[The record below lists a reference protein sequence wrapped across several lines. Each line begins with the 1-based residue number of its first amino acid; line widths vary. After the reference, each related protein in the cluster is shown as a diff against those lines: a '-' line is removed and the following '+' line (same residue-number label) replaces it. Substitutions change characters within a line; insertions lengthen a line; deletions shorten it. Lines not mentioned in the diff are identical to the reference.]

1 VTTPGVAA
9 DLAISGLTK
18 VFGTSTAVDGV
29 TLRIGAGE
37 MVALLGPSGCGKTT
51 TLRMIAGLVEPTEG
65 DVLIGGFRVTHI
77 PVHRRNIGM
86 LFQNYALFPH
96 LSVAENV
103 AFGLQMRG
111 LGKAAIRPKVE
122 AALAL
127 VQLGDY
133 ADRLPSALSGGQQQR
148 VALARAIVI
157 EPTLLLLDEPLG
169 ALDRNLRESMQ
180 VEIRQIQKRLGITA
194 VLVTHDQEEALTMAD
209 RVVIMRDGRL
219 EQVGTPEEIYSRPA
233 SRFVASFIGASNFL
247 RGSIESR
254 SGDRVQVRLAS
265 GGQVLM
271 PWPSGPHTEDGRKD
285 VLISVRPE
293 AVSLAGLDDGAP
305 AAQGGTP
312 ATVEQVV
319 YRGQTTHVHMKLDD
333 GEPFVAFLPNRL
345 GRRAG
350 PTFAAGDRI
359 RASWPLESNWLVA
372 DA

>member
-1 VTTPGVAA
+1 VATPGAA
-9 DLAISGLTK
+9 TDLAISGLTK

-111 LGKAAIRPKVE
+111 LGRAAIRPKVE

-157 EPTLLLLDEPLG
+157 EPSLLLLDEPLG

-219 EQVGTPEEIYSRPA
+219 EQVGTPEEIYRRPA

-247 RGSIESR
+247 RGSIEGRTS
-254 SGDRVQVRLAS
+254 DRLQVRLTS

-271 PWPSGPHTEDGRKD
+271 PWPGGPLAEGGHKD

-293 AVSLAGLDDGAP
+293 AVSLGDLDDGAL
-305 AAQGGTP
+305 ADQGGTP

-345 GRRAG
+345 GESSG
-350 PTFAAGDRI
+350 PTLAAGDRI
-359 RASWPLESNWLVA
+359 RASWPPESNWLVA

>member
-1 VTTPGVAA
+1 MATPGLAA
-9 DLAISGLTK
+9 APATDLALSGLTK
-18 VFGTSTAVDGV
+18 LFGTSTAVDGV
-29 TLRIGAGE
+29 TLRIRAGE

-65 DVLIGGFRVTHI
+65 DVMIGGSRVTHI

-111 LGKAAIRPKVE
+111 LRKAAIGPKVE

-157 EPTLLLLDEPLG
+157 EPSLLLLDEPLG

-209 RVVIMRDGRL
+209 RVVIMRDGKL
-219 EQVGTPEEIYSRPA
+219 EQVGTPQEIYSRPA
-233 SRFVASFIGASNFL
+233 TRFVASFIGASNFL
-247 RGSIESR
+247 RG
-254 SGDRVQVRLAS
+254 RVEGRS
-265 GGQVLM
+265 GGQSRIRLAGGGQVVM
-271 PWPSGPHTEDGRKD
+271 PSSSDGRDD

-293 AVSLAGLDDGAP
+293 AVGLLPLDEAVPGAL
-305 AAQGGTP
+305 GGTS
-312 ATVEQVV
+312 ATVQQVV
-319 YRGQTTHVHMKLDD
+319 YKGQATHVHLRLDD
-333 GEPFVAFLPNRL
+333 GEPFVAFLPNRQ
-345 GRRAG
+345 GEAVSRS
-350 PTFAAGDRI
+350 FAAGDKVW
-359 RASWPLESNWLVA
+359 ASWSPQSNWLVA
-372 DA
+372 DS

>member
-1 VTTPGVAA
+1 MTTPGSAT

-37 MVALLGPSGCGKTT
+37 LVALLGPSGCGKTT

-65 DVLIGGFRVTHI
+65 DVLIGGSRVTHI

-111 LGKAAIRPKVE
+111 LGRAAIRPKVE

-209 RVVIMRDGRL
+209 RVVIMRGGRL

-247 RGSIESR
+247 RGSVEGR
-254 SGDRVQVRLAS
+254 TGDRLRVRLAS
-265 GGQVLM
+265 GGQVLV
-271 PWPSGPHTEDGRKD
+271 PWSDDGRKD
-285 VLISVRPE
+285 VLVSVRPE
-293 AVSLAGLDDGAP
+293 AVSLDALDDGTP
-305 AAQGGTP
+305 AVDGGTT
-312 ATVEQVV
+312 AIVQQIV
-319 YRGQTTHVHMKLDD
+319 YKGQTTHVHMRLDD

-345 GRRAG
+345 GEKAG
-350 PTFAAGDRI
+350 SAFMAGDRI
-359 RASWPLESNWLVA
+359 RASWSPQSNWLVA

>member
-1 VTTPGVAA
+1 MATTAAAA

-65 DVLIGGFRVTHI
+65 DVLIGGSRITHI

-111 LGKAAIRPKVE
+111 LGRATIRPKVE

-127 VQLGDY
+127 VQLGDF

-180 VEIRQIQKRLGITA
+180 VEIRQIQQRLGITA

-247 RGSIESR
+247 RGSVVGR
-254 SGDRVQVRLAS
+254 SGDRLQVRLAS
-265 GGQVLM
+265 GGQVLV
-271 PWPSGPHTEDGRKD
+271 PWRDDGRKD

-293 AVSLAGLDDGAP
+293 AVSLAAP
-305 AAQGGTP
+305 DAGPPAREAGTP
-312 ATVEQVV
+312 ATVQQIV

-333 GEPFVAFLPNRL
+333 SEPFVAFLPNRV
-345 GRRAG
+345 GERAG
-350 PTFAAGDRI
+350 PAFTAGDRV
-359 RASWPLESNWLVA
+359 RASWPAESNWLVA
-372 DA
+372 DV

>member
-1 VTTPGVAA
+1 
-9 DLAISGLTK
+9 
-18 VFGTSTAVDGV
+18 
-29 TLRIGAGE
+29 
-37 MVALLGPSGCGKTT
+37 
-51 TLRMIAGLVEPTEG
+51 
-65 DVLIGGFRVTHI
+65 
-77 PVHRRNIGM
+77 
-86 LFQNYALFPH
+86 
-96 LSVAENV
+96 
-103 AFGLQMRG
+103 
-111 LGKAAIRPKVE
+111 
-122 AALAL
+122 
-127 VQLGDY
+127 
-133 ADRLPSALSGGQQQR
+133 
-148 VALARAIVI
+148 
-157 EPTLLLLDEPLG
+157 
-169 ALDRNLRESMQ
+169 
-180 VEIRQIQKRLGITA
+180 
-194 VLVTHDQEEALTMAD
+194 
-209 RVVIMRDGRL
+209 VVIMRDGRL

-254 SGDRVQVRLAS
+254 SGDRVQVWLAS

-305 AAQGGTP
+305 AAQGSTL
-312 ATVEQVV
+312 AKVEQVV

-345 GRRAG
+345 GERAG

>member
-1 VTTPGVAA
+1 MAVTGKAT

-18 VFGTSTAVDGV
+18 VFGVSTAVDGV
-29 TLRIGAGE
+29 TLRIRTGE

-51 TLRMIAGLVEPTEG
+51 ILRMIAGLVEPTLGE
-65 DVLIGGFRVTHI
+65 VLIGGYRVTHI

-111 LGKAAIRPKVE
+111 LARAEIRPKVE
-122 AALAL
+122 AALSL

-133 ADRLPSALSGGQQQR
+133 AERLPSALSGGQQQR

-157 EPTLLLLDEPLG
+157 EPSLLLLDEPLG

-209 RVVIMRDGRL
+209 RVVIMRGGRL
-219 EQVGTPEEIYSRPA
+219 EQVGTPEEIYSRPT
-233 SRFVASFIGASNFL
+233 SRFVASFIGTSNFL
-247 RGSIESR
+247 RGTVA
-254 SGDRVQVRLAS
+254 GTNGGMLKVRLAS
-265 GGQVLM
+265 GGQVLVS
-271 PWPSGPHTEDGRKD
+271 WPDDGRKD

-293 AVSLAGLDDGAP
+293 AVGLAPLDTTASVPKQGAP
-305 AAQGGTP
+305 A
-312 ATVEQVV
+312 TVQQIV
-319 YRGQTTHVHMKLDD
+319 YRGQTTHVHMRLDD
-333 GEPFVAFLPNRL
+333 GEPFVAFLANRH
-345 GRRAG
+345 GETAG
-350 PTFAAGDRI
+350 QAFTAGEKVW
-359 RASWPLESNWLVA
+359 ASWSPQSNWLVS
-372 DA
+372 DS

>member
-1 VTTPGVAA
+1 MATPDLAVAPA
-9 DLAISGLTK
+9 TDLAISGLTK

-29 TLRIGAGE
+29 TLRIRAGE

-65 DVLIGGFRVTHI
+65 DVLIGGARVTHI

-111 LGKAAIRPKVE
+111 LAKAAIRPKVE
-122 AALAL
+122 TALTL

-133 ADRLPSALSGGQQQR
+133 TDRLPSALSGGQQQR

-209 RVVIMRDGRL
+209 RVVIMRDGKL

-247 RGSIESR
+247 RGSVAGRYGDQSQVKL
-254 SGDRVQVRLAS
+254 SG
-265 GGQVLM
+265 GGQVLV
-271 PWPSGPHTEDGRKD
+271 PWADDGRKD

-293 AVSLAGLDDGAP
+293 AVGLSPIDEAAP
-305 AAQGGTP
+305 DALGGTT
-312 ATVEQVV
+312 ATVQQVV
-319 YRGQTTHVHMKLDD
+319 YKGQATHVHLRLDD
-333 GEPFVAFLPNRL
+333 GEPFVAFLPNRQ
-345 GRRAG
+345 GESAG
-350 PTFAAGDRI
+350 QSFAVGEKVW
-359 RASWPLESNWLVA
+359 ASWSPQSNWLVA
-372 DA
+372 DS

>member
-1 VTTPGVAA
+1 MTVTGKAA

-18 VFGTSTAVDGV
+18 VFGVSTAVDGV
-29 TLRIGAGE
+29 TLRIRTGE

-51 TLRMIAGLVEPTEG
+51 ILRMIAGLVEPTLGE
-65 DVLIGGFRVTHI
+65 VLIGGYRVTHI

-111 LGKAAIRPKVE
+111 HAKAAIRPKVQ
-122 AALAL
+122 AALSL

-133 ADRLPSALSGGQQQR
+133 GDRLPSALSGGQQQR

-157 EPTLLLLDEPLG
+157 EPSLLLLDEPLG

-209 RVVIMRDGRL
+209 RVVIMRGGRL
-219 EQVGTPEEIYSRPA
+219 EQVGTPEEIYRRPA
-233 SRFVASFIGASNFL
+233 SRFVASFIGTSNFL
-247 RGSIESR
+247 RGTVAGR
-254 SGDRVQVRLAS
+254 SGGMLQVRLAS
-265 GGQVLM
+265 GGQVLV
-271 PWPSGPHTEDGRKD
+271 PWPDDGRKD

-293 AVSLAGLDDGAP
+293 AVGLATLDETASAPEEGAP
-305 AAQGGTP
+305 A
-312 ATVEQVV
+312 TVQQIV
-319 YRGQTTHVHMKLDD
+319 YRGQTTHVHVRLDD
-333 GEPFVAFLPNRL
+333 GEPLVAFLPNRQDET
-345 GRRAG
+345 AG
-350 PTFAAGDRI
+350 QPFAVGDRV
-359 RASWPLESNWLVA
+359 RASWPPQSNWLVS
-372 DA
+372 DS